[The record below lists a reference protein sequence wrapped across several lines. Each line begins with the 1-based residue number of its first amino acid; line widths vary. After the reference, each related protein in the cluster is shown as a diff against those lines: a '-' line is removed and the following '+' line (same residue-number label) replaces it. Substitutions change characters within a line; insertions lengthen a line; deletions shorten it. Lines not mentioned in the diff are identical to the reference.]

1 MYNFIRK
8 NLIFVILSLYF
19 VLALILL
26 FYVEGTGERG
36 SGDSILHYLYA
47 KYAIN
52 DIKLFFNHWAK
63 PIYVLLAFPFAQ
75 FGIKGLMFF
84 NIVLSLFTVYFTY
97 KTAISLQLKNAI
109 VSAIILICTP
119 LYFTLLFSGLT
130 EPLFA
135 FVLISSTYLF
145 IKERWIF
152 GALLLSFLPFVRSEG
167 LIFIG
172 VFAFYLML
180 KKHWKYIPLLGVGHV
195 FYAITGYFIYHDF
208 LWIFNRIPYAKLS
221 STYGSGRLIHFVDQL
236 YYVVGLPLYLL
247 LCLGIFV
254 IVFNTIKKKTNLFSE
269 MFVLIF
275 GGFLIYFVAHSLFWY
290 LGIFNSMGLKRVLI
304 AVAPFIA
311 IISIMGLNT
320 ITEIQWIKN
329 SIIKTIILWIFI
341 IAIVLFPVSGNKAG
355 INWNEDFSLT
365 KEQHLAKEIADYIA
379 VNQTKKSYFYYN
391 PYLSEVL
398 NINHFDVDLRKE
410 LRFSAIDS
418 ASTGDI
424 IIWDSWFSFI
434 ENGISE
440 ETIVSQPTL
449 EVVKSFK
456 FKEEDNEIGFVILRK
471 K

>member
-8 NLIFVILSLYF
+8 NLIFAVLSLYF
-19 VLALILL
+19 VLALFLL
-26 FYVEGTGERG
+26 FYIEGTGERG

-52 DIKLFFNHWAK
+52 DIKLFFDHWAK
-63 PIYVLLAFPFAQ
+63 PVYVFLAFPFAQ
-75 FGIKGLMFF
+75 FGIKGLMIF
-84 NIVLSLFTVYFTY
+84 NILLSLFTVYFTY

-145 IKERWIF
+145 IKEKWLF
-152 GALLLSFLPFVRSEG
+152 GSILLSFLPFVRSEG

-172 VFAFYLML
+172 VFAFYLMQ
-180 KKHWKYIPLLGVGHV
+180 KKQWKSIPLLSVGHL
-195 FYAITGYFIYHDF
+195 FYALTGYFIYHDF
-208 LWIFNRIPYAKLS
+208 LWIFNKIPYAKLS
-221 STYGSGRLIHFVDQL
+221 STYGSGRLLHFVDQL
-236 YYVVGLPLYLL
+236 FYVVGLPIYIL
-247 LCLGIFV
+247 LCIGIFV
-254 IVFNTIKKKTNLFSE
+254 IVINTIKKKTNLFNE

-275 GGFLIYFVAHSLFWY
+275 GGFFSYFVAHSLFWH

-304 AVAPFIA
+304 AVAPLIA
-311 IISIMGLNT
+311 LISIIGLNA
-320 ITEIQWIKN
+320 ITENLWIKN

-341 IAIVLFPVSGNKAG
+341 IAVVLFPISGNKAG
-355 INWNEDFSLT
+355 INWEDDFTLT
-365 KEQHLAKEIADYIA
+365 KEQLLANEVADYLT
-379 VNQTKKSYFYYN
+379 VNKNKYFYSN

-398 NINHFDVDLRKE
+398 NINHFNSTIRQE
-410 LRFSAIDS
+410 LSFAAIEN
-418 ASTGDI
+418 ASVGDI
-424 IIWDSWFSFI
+424 FIWDSWYSII

-440 ETIVSQPTL
+440 ETIVSEPTL
-449 EVVKSFK
+449 QLVKSFK
-456 FKEEDNEIGFVILRK
+456 FKEEDKEIGFVILRK